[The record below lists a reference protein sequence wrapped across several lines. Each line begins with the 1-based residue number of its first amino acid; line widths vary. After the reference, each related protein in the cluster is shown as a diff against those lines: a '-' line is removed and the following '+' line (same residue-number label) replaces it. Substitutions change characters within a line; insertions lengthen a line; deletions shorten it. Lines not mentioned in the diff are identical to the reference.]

1 MGEEEEIEIRPSYL
15 ETPGGRRVATYEFA
29 MSLAKAIKIMYED
42 DLTKLEER
50 VNRLEEAAKIF
61 QEFESRLSNMEKSLD
76 DLERRLELDLGDIS
90 DKLSALIDA
99 FHELAEKVE
108 RLEEILARG

>member
-42 DLTKLEER
+42 DLDKLEER
-50 VNRLEEAAKIF
+50 VNKLEEGLRYSKN
-61 QEFESRLSNMEKSLD
+61 LS
-76 DLERRLELDLGDIS
+76 LG
-90 DKLSALIDA
+90 
-99 FHELAEKVE
+99 
-108 RLEEILARG
+108 

>member
-1 MGEEEEIEIRPSYL
+1 MGEEGEIEIRRSYL

-29 MSLAKAIKIMYED
+29 MDLAKAIKIICED

-50 VNRLEEAAKIF
+50 VNKLEEAAKIF

-108 RLEEILARG
+108 RLEDVLARG

>member
-15 ETPGGRRVATYEFA
+15 ETPGGKRVATYEFV

-42 DLTKLEER
+42 DLSKLEER
-50 VNRLEEAAKIF
+50 VNKLEEAAKIF

-76 DLERRLELDLGDIS
+76 ELERRLELDLGDIS

-108 RLEEILARG
+108 RLEDVLARG

>member
-1 MGEEEEIEIRPSYL
+1 MGEEEEIEIRTSYL

-61 QEFESRLSNMEKSLD
+61 QEFESRLSNVEKSLD

-108 RLEEILARG
+108 RLEDVLARG

>member
-50 VNRLEEAAKIF
+50 VNRLEDAAKIF